1 MTSPDTD
8 RAALRTKLIAARL
21 ALTDRLERAVQ
32 LQNTLRVWLV
42 GRRENSIGAYWPIK
56 GEFDPLP
63 ALYRWTEGAPE
74 DATRRIGLPV
84 ANRETGQLRFHVWY
98 PGCPMEHDAYDIPKP
113 KDTEEFVPEILVVP
127 CLGFGPGGVR
137 LGYGGGFF
145 ERTLSAM
152 TPRPVTVGVSF
163 THGFLPLLRTFPTN
177 RRRAVAAQVFGNH
190 LPSKVWQR
198 FAAFYHVG
206 KASPIAAFGL
216 QIGFMHLFQWFAF

>member
-1 MTSPDTD
+1 MTSTDPD

-21 ALTDRLERAVQ
+21 ALTDRLERAVE
-32 LQNTLRVWLV
+32 LQSVLRVWLV
-42 GRRENSIGAYWPIK
+42 GRRETSIGAYWPIK

-63 ALYRWTEGAPE
+63 ALYRWTEGAP
-74 DATRRIGLPV
+74 DGVTRRIGLPV

-113 KDTEEFVPEILVVP
+113 KDTEEFAPQILVVP

-145 ERTLSAM
+145 ERTLSAI

-163 THGFLPLLRTFPTN
+163 THGFLPLLRSSPLDRPLDAMLTEDG
-177 RRRAVAAQVFGNH
+177 VM
-190 LPSKVWQR
+190 WQR
-198 FAAFYHVG
+198 
-206 KASPIAAFGL
+206 PD
-216 QIGFMHLFQWFAF
+216 

>member
-1 MTSPDTD
+1 MSPTEPD

-32 LQNTLRVWLV
+32 LQSALRVWLV
-42 GRRENSIGAYWPIK
+42 GRREATIGAYWPIK

-63 ALYRWTEGAPE
+63 ALYRWAEGAPDE
-74 DATRRIGLPV
+74 VTRRIGLPV

-98 PGCPMEHDAYDIPKP
+98 PGCPMELDAYDIPKP
-113 KDTEEFVPEILVVP
+113 KDTEEFAPAILVVP

-145 ERTLSAM
+145 DRTLASL

-163 THGFLPLLRTFPTN
+163 THGFLPLLRSSP
-177 RRRAVAAQVFGNH
+177 RD
-190 LPSKVWQR
+190 LPLDAMLTEDGVMWQR
-198 FAAFYHVG
+198 
-206 KASPIAAFGL
+206 PDL
-216 QIGFMHLFQWFAF
+216 